1 MAICLILKNANNMAN
16 MNIGTRLRWAF
27 AVLTLLLLAT
37 AALSVLRLSSLDER
51 MRGVVDREYPKTV
64 LANEIIKQVNVIA
77 RSSRNLF
84 LMFELDQVAQER
96 DTIARASAATEKL
109 LGELDGKIGGEQ
121 GKQLMQAV
129 KEARGVF
136 NTGRDKVLALLYDG
150 ARDEASALLLQTVRA
165 DQLRYMGALENL
177 ITHQH
182 NLMVE
187 AGKQVREEYL
197 AARAMVLALS
207 AAAILF
213 SIITA
218 WLVTRSIVRPL
229 QHALGVAQTVAA
241 GDLSSTF
248 GQHASD
254 ETGRLLDAL
263 AIMNDNLRDIV
274 RQVRSGTDTIA
285 TASTE
290 IAAGNIDLSA
300 RTEEQASSLEQT
312 ASAMEELSSTVQ
324 QNVDNARQAS
334 TLALA
339 AAQVANRGGEA
350 VGQVINTME
359 AISSSSAQ
367 IAEII
372 GVIDGIAFQTN
383 ILALNAAVEA
393 ARAGEQ
399 GRGFAVVATEVRNLA
414 QRSAS
419 AARDIRAL
427 IATSGEQVSNGSA
440 LVVQAGA
447 TMHEVVQAVEKVSR
461 MVSDI
466 TTASAEQSTG
476 IGQISEAVLQMD
488 EVTQQNAALVEE
500 AAAASQSLES
510 EAARL
515 QRVVS
520 VFRLRQ
526 EHASLPPA
534 DSGATGQTR
543 PVLRLPA

>member
-1 MAICLILKNANNMAN
+1 MAISLTLKNAKNMAN
-16 MNIGTRLRWAF
+16 MNIGTRLRWSF
-27 AVLTLLLLAT
+27 AVLTMLLLAT
-37 AALSVLRLSSLDER
+37 AALGLLRLSSLDER
-51 MRGVVDREYPKTV
+51 MRGVVDSEYPKTV
-64 LANEIIKQVNVIA
+64 LANDIIKQVNVIA

-84 LMFELDQVAQER
+84 LMYELDQVAQER
-96 DTIARASAATEKL
+96 DTIARASATTERK
-109 LGELDGKIGGEQ
+109 LGELDKMVDSVKGKEMM
-121 GKQLMQAV
+121 LAV

-136 NTGRDKVLALLYDG
+136 NAGRDKVLALLHDG

-165 DQLRYMGALENL
+165 DQLRYMAALETL
-177 ITHQH
+177 IDYQHQ
-182 NLMVE
+182 LMVE
-187 AGKQVREEYL
+187 AGQRVREEYL
-197 AARAMVLALS
+197 AARTMMLALS
-207 AAAILF
+207 AAAIVF

-241 GDLSSTF
+241 GDLSSAF
-248 GQHASD
+248 GQHATD

-263 AIMNDNLRDIV
+263 AIMNGNLQDIV

-285 TASTE
+285 TASTQ
-290 IAAGNIDLSA
+290 IAAGNVDLSA

-324 QNVDNARQAS
+324 QNVDNAREAS
-334 TLALA
+334 TLALE
-339 AAQVANRGGEA
+339 AAQIANRGGEA
-350 VGQVINTME
+350 VGQVISTME

-367 IAEII
+367 IADII
-372 GVIDGIAFQTN
+372 GVIDMLAFQTN

-427 IATSGEQVSNGSA
+427 IATSSEQVSTGSA
-440 LVVQAGA
+440 LVTRAGA
-447 TMHEVVQAVEKVSR
+447 TMQDVVRAVERVSR
-461 MVSDI
+461 MIGDI
-466 TTASAEQSTG
+466 TTASAEQGTG
-476 IGQISEAVLQMD
+476 IGQISEAVVHMD
-488 EVTQQNAALVEE
+488 QVTQQNAALVEE

-515 QRVVS
+515 QQVVS
-520 VFRLRQ
+520 VFRLHQ
-526 EHASLPPA
+526 EHAGLPTGLPPSRA
-534 DSGATGQTR
+534 
-543 PVLRLPA
+543 VLRLSA

>member
-1 MAICLILKNANNMAN
+1 MAISLTLKNARNMAN
-16 MNIGTRLRWAF
+16 MNIGTRLRWSF

-37 AALSVLRLSSLDER
+37 AALGLLRLSSLDER
-51 MRGVVDREYPKTV
+51 MRGVVDSEYPKTV
-64 LANEIIKQVNVIA
+64 LANDIIKQVNVIA

-84 LMFELDQVAQER
+84 LMYELDQVAQER
-96 DTIARASAATEKL
+96 ETIAKASAATEQK
-109 LGELDGKIGGEQ
+109 LGELDKLVASEKGKE
-121 GKQLMQAV
+121 LMAAV
-129 KEARGVF
+129 KDARGVF
-136 NTGRDKVLALLYDG
+136 NVGRDKVLALLHDG

-165 DQLRYMGALENL
+165 DQLRYMAALETL
-177 ITHQH
+177 ITYQHQ
-182 NLMVE
+182 LMVA

-197 AARAMVLALS
+197 AARTMVLALS
-207 AAAILF
+207 AAAIAF

-248 GQHASD
+248 GQHATD

-263 AIMNDNLRDIV
+263 AVMNGNLQDIV

-285 TASTE
+285 TASTQ
-290 IAAGNIDLSA
+290 IAAGNVDLSA

-324 QNVDNARQAS
+324 QNVDNAREAS

-339 AAQVANRGGEA
+339 AAQIANRGGEA
-350 VGQVINTME
+350 VGQVIDTME

-367 IAEII
+367 IADII
-372 GVIDGIAFQTN
+372 GVIDMLAFQTN

-427 IATSGEQVSNGSA
+427 IATSSEQVSNGSA
-440 LVVQAGA
+440 LVTQAGA
-447 TMHEVVQAVEKVSR
+447 TMQDVVRAVERVSR

-476 IGQISEAVLQMD
+476 IGQISEAVVQMD
-488 EVTQQNAALVEE
+488 QVTQQNAALVEE

-515 QRVVS
+515 QQVVS

-526 EHASLPPA
+526 EHAGLPPGLPPGLPVA
-534 DSGATGQTR
+534 RG
-543 PVLRLPA
+543 VLRLSA